1 MRALFFQNSLP
12 FPSFLRIFFLRP
24 FGARVGRGVVVR
36 GVTITFPWRLEIG
49 NHSWIGEQVFILS
62 LAPVL
67 IESNVCVSQ
76 RAFLCT
82 GSHDRRSPDFTLL
95 TKPITLRE
103 GSWVAAQAFIGPG
116 VEIGAGSI
124 VAAGAVVWKSV
135 PAGVIVRA
143 PRPRSKKFHA
153 NMEKWK
159 PSALFAVLSAAF
171 LVRSIAAFGPWNS
184 AEHRDFQMILDQA
197 RAIRQGSWSK

>member
-1 MRALFFQNSLP
+1 MRDLSRFDNSRFDRGAPRWKEWLWYLVRALFFQNSLP
-12 FPSFLRIFFLRP
+12 FPSFLRIFFLRL

-36 GVTITFPWRLEIG
+36 GGVTITFPWRLEIG

-62 LAPVL
+62 LASVL

-82 GSHDRRSPDFTLL
+82 GSHDHRSPDFRLL

-103 GSWVAAQAFIGPG
+103 GSWVAAQAFVGPG

-124 VAAGAVVWKSV
+124 VAAGAVVWKPV

-143 PRPRSKKFHA
+143 P
-153 NMEKWK
+153 
-159 PSALFAVLSAAF
+159 PSTVEE
-171 LVRSIAAFGPWNS
+171 IPC
-184 AEHRDFQMILDQA
+184 
-197 RAIRQGSWSK
+197 

>member
-1 MRALFFQNSLP
+1 MRDLSRFDNSRFDRGAPRWKEWLWYLVRALFFQNSLP
-12 FPSFLRIFFLRP
+12 FPSFLRIFFLRL

-36 GVTITFPWRLEIG
+36 GGVTITFPWRLEIG

-62 LAPVL
+62 LASVL

-82 GSHDRRSPDFTLL
+82 GSHDHRSLDFRLV

-103 GSWVAAQAFIGPG
+103 GSWVAAQAFVGPG

-124 VAAGAVVWKSV
+124 VAAGAVVWKPV

-143 PRPRSKKFHA
+143 PPSTVEEIPCY
-153 NMEKWK
+153 MEKWK
-159 PSALFAVLSAAF
+159 P
-171 LVRSIAAFGPWNS
+171 
-184 AEHRDFQMILDQA
+184 
-197 RAIRQGSWSK
+197 